1 MIGIFDVGV
10 GGFSVLRALQKILPQ
25 YAVSYLADTG
35 RFPYSPRPLAE
46 KLAFSLQD
54 ADFLIEK
61 GAEIIVIACNSITC
75 FAGEPIRDRV
85 RVPVFNVISAGAQ
98 AAVLATRNKCVGVI
112 GSVQTGNSPAYP
124 EAIKRL
130 DQDVHVALLA
140 SQLMVYLVEEGVGQW
155 SEVKPLVKRII
166 RPLLDDEIDT
176 LVLGC
181 THFPFLIDAIRDAV
195 GAGITLVDPGL
206 AVAQE
211 IKTYLSADPDIL
223 EQPEGNGVP
232 RFYVSGDHNRFLS
245 VAGEYYGTVHRSQS
259 EFVDWSKVGE

>member
-1 MIGIFDVGV
+1 MIGIFDAGV
-10 GGFSVLRALQKILPQ
+10 GGLSVLSALQKVLPQ
-25 YAVSYLADTG
+25 YIVGYLADTG

-61 GAEIIVIACNSITC
+61 GAGIIVIACNSITC
-75 FAGEPIRDRV
+75 FAGEPIRNRV
-85 RVPVFNVISAGAQ
+85 RVPVFDVISAGAR

-112 GSVQTGNSPAYP
+112 GSIQTGNSPAYP

-130 DQDVHVALLA
+130 DQNVHVALLA
-140 SQLMVYLVEEGVGQW
+140 SQLLVYLVEEGVGQW

-181 THFPFLIDAIRDAV
+181 THFPFIIDAIRDAV
-195 GAGITLVDPGL
+195 GADVTLVDPGF

-211 IKTYLSADPDIL
+211 IKTYLAADPGML
-223 EQPEGNGVP
+223 AKTEGNGKP
-232 RFYVSGDHNRFLS
+232 KFYVSGNHERFLS
-245 VAGEYYGTVHRSQS
+245 VAGEYYGPIDRSQI
-259 EFVDWSKVGE
+259 ELVDWFKGGE